1 MSWSQVSRRLL
12 AAAAIGIGV
21 AAVCAW
27 GLVADRLDGVQ
38 NLWEDRLQP
47 GLASS
52 DDVVVVGIDRDTL
65 LATEPWP
72 WPRDLHAELLDRI
85 GANDP
90 AVVLYD
96 VLLVDPGEGDDALV
110 AAMGETPTVLPT
122 ALTLTAGEDGPPQ
135 IVGAIV
141 PADPFAAAAAALGH
155 ANISRSGD
163 TGVVRTLPAYALDER
178 GIARPS
184 IALAA
189 VSVVEGAVVPLTERP
204 GGVQVGDRFIP
215 LDDAELTLNWSP
227 TLEQQTVIPA
237 IDVLSGAVDADAFR
251 DRVVLVGITEPTLG
265 DQQLVPTDRSGSTS
279 GVVVLANAVNTILSS
294 GYLGRPSIAAELSL
308 LAVAVA
314 AVMAMF
320 AALRLVP
327 ALIGSVAVAAGVVSF
342 VTWRFHSAGMLWNVV
357 WPVLAVVLAAA
368 TGTVWRYFTE
378 ARHRRRAWRLF
389 STYVPAQVVQQLEDP
404 VRLAAAVSGVRGD
417 VTVVFADL
425 RDFTP
430 LTTALPPARVR
441 VLLECYYEYVVAII
455 QRHRGTVMQFVGD
468 EVFAVFGVPV
478 ADDTMATEALRSV
491 LEMQDEIAALDDRL
505 TSAGLP
511 PVRFGVGVHYGS
523 VVAAHVG
530 TENRRQY
537 AVVGEAVN
545 IGARLCE
552 RAGAGEIVVSERA
565 CSAASTELREDFAPS
580 GEVNLKGVAAPVVVY
595 RSIRSATPY
604 PGGHDSVTA
613 ESMSAPGAAG
623 GSFKGSVP

>member
-85 GANDP
+85 GADDP

-135 IVGAIV
+135 IVDAIV

-189 VSVVEGAVVPLTERP
+189 VSVVEGAVGPLTERP

-294 GYLGRPSIAAELSL
+294 GYLGRPSIAAELGL

-327 ALIGSVAVAAGVVSF
+327 ALIGVCGSSGWRRRLRHVAVPQRRNALERRVAGARCRSGGSHRDGVAVLHRSPTSTTG
-342 VTWRFHSAGMLWNVV
+342 VA
-357 WPVLAVVLAAA
+357 PVLHR
-368 TGTVWRYFTE
+368 TFRPRWFSSWR
-378 ARHRRRAWRLF
+378 
-389 STYVPAQVVQQLEDP
+389 
-404 VRLAAAVSGVRGD
+404 
-417 VTVVFADL
+417 
-425 RDFTP
+425 
-430 LTTALPPARVR
+430 
-441 VLLECYYEYVVAII
+441 
-455 QRHRGTVMQFVGD
+455 
-468 EVFAVFGVPV
+468 
-478 ADDTMATEALRSV
+478 
-491 LEMQDEIAALDDRL
+491 
-505 TSAGLP
+505 
-511 PVRFGVGVHYGS
+511 
-523 VVAAHVG
+523 
-530 TENRRQY
+530 
-537 AVVGEAVN
+537 
-545 IGARLCE
+545 
-552 RAGAGEIVVSERA
+552 
-565 CSAASTELREDFAPS
+565 
-580 GEVNLKGVAAPVVVY
+580 
-595 RSIRSATPY
+595 IRSAWRRQC
-604 PGGHDSVTA
+604 PGSGVT
-613 ESMSAPGAAG
+613 
-623 GSFKGSVP
+623 